1 MIRFCNLYLPSQ
13 LFLFIA
19 IDGFFLTFVL
29 LAALN
34 AGPAHLFM
42 LPTWRTLAM
51 AASGGAVSIWC
62 LYFFDLYDLDL
73 TKGTPEILLQCLRAL
88 GCGILLVAPVWWLLM
103 PAGTVYRTLEPS
115 LVMFIIV
122 LCTYRFVADWVGR
135 RALGG
140 ERVLLVGTG
149 PSIPLLAEAMK
160 QRGCLPLKMSGVVV
174 EDVDTHVDTL
184 AFATCGHLGE
194 FEAVTQSFCPD
205 RIAIGLQAN
214 ASPLAP
220 KRLYELRRNG
230 VRVEDATALY
240 ESLTG
245 RVPVELVAV
254 ERMAYGRGFGQSQF
268 SLLAYRVF
276 GFILALAALVVL
288 FPVFL
293 AIAIA
298 IKLNS
303 KGPIFYK
310 QERVGTFGR
319 TFNTL
324 KFRSMRTDA
333 ESLSGPV
340 WATDNDPRVTAVGR
354 FLRKVRLDELPQ
366 LWNVVRGEMHFVG
379 PRPERPH
386 FVEMLREHIAYYD
399 LRHSVPPGI
408 TGWAQ
413 VCASYGS
420 SIEESRVKLE
430 YDLFYLKNRSPLFD
444 LMILFKTVKIAVFG
458 RGAR

>member
-1 MIRFCNLYLPSQ
+1 MIRFCNLYIPSQ
-13 LFLFIA
+13 LILFVA
-19 IDGFFLTFVL
+19 IDGIFLTFVL

-34 AGPAHLFM
+34 AGPVHLFM
-42 LPTWRTLAM
+42 LPTWRTFVM
-51 AASGGAVSIWC
+51 AATGGAVSIWC
-62 LYFFDLYDLDL
+62 LYFFDLSDLDL
-73 TKGTPEILLQCLRAL
+73 ARGTPELLLRGLRAL
-88 GCGILLVAPVWWLLM
+88 GCGILLVAPAWWLLT
-103 PAGTVYRTLEPS
+103 PQENVYRTLEPS
-115 LVMFIIV
+115 LVLFIVV

-174 EDVDTHVDTL
+174 EDVNTHAGML

-194 FEAVTQSFCPD
+194 FEAVTRSFRPD
-205 RIAIGLQAN
+205 RIAIGLHPTAV
-214 ASPLAP
+214 PLSS
-220 KRLYELRRNG
+220 KKLYELRRSG
-230 VRVEDATALY
+230 IRVEDATELY
-240 ESLTG
+240 EALTG

-254 ERMAYGRGFGQSQF
+254 ERMAYGRGFGQSKL
-268 SLLAYRVF
+268 SLVVYRAI
-276 GFILALAALVVL
+276 GSLAAMLGMIVL
-288 FPVFL
+288 TPLFL
-293 AIAIA
+293 LIGIA

-303 KGPIFYK
+303 RGPILYK
-310 QERVGTFGR
+310 QERVGAFGK

-324 KFRSMRTDA
+324 KFRSMRIDA
-333 ESLSGPV
+333 EKLSGPV

-354 FLRKVRLDELPQ
+354 FLRKVRMDELPQ

-386 FVEMLREHIAYYD
+386 FVEMLSEHIAYYD
-399 LRHSVPPGI
+399 LRHSIPPGI

-420 SIEESRVKLE
+420 NIEESRVKLE

-444 LMILFKTVKIAVFG
+444 LLILFKTVKIAVFG

>member
-1 MIRFCNLYLPSQ
+1 MIRFCNLYIPSQ
-13 LFLFIA
+13 LFLFVA
-19 IDGFFLTFVL
+19 IDGIFLTFVL

-34 AGPAHLFM
+34 AGPMHLFM
-42 LPTWRTLAM
+42 LPTWRTFVM
-51 AASGGAVSIWC
+51 AATGGAVSIWC
-62 LYFFDLYDLDL
+62 LYFFDLYDLDMAR
-73 TKGTPEILLQCLRAL
+73 GTPELLLHALRAL
-88 GCGILLVAPVWWLLM
+88 GCGILLIAPAWWLLM
-103 PAGTVYRTLEPS
+103 PNGIVYRTLEPS
-115 LVMFIIV
+115 LVVFIV
-122 LCTYRFVADWVGR
+122 VMCAYRFVADWVGR

-149 PSIPLLAEAMK
+149 PSIRLLAEAMK
-160 QRGCLPLKMSGVVV
+160 QRGCLPLKMSGLVV
-174 EDVDTHVDTL
+174 EDANTHAGEL

-194 FEAVTQSFCPD
+194 FESVTRSFRPH
-205 RIAIGLQAN
+205 RIAIGLQPDSA
-214 ASPLAP
+214 ALSP
-220 KRLYELRRNG
+220 KKLYEIRRSG
-230 VRVEDATALY
+230 VRVEDATELY
-240 ESLTG
+240 ASLTG

-254 ERMAYGRGFGQSQF
+254 DRMAYGRGFGQTSLSRLVYRVVEF
-268 SLLAYRVF
+268 LLALI
-276 GFILALAALVVL
+276 GMLVL
-288 FPVFL
+288 SPVFL
-293 AIAIA
+293 LIALA
-298 IKLNS
+298 VKLNS
-303 KGPIFYK
+303 KGPVLYK
-310 QERVGTFGR
+310 QERVGAFGQ

-386 FVEMLREHIAYYD
+386 FVEMLSEHIAYYD
-399 LRHSVPPGI
+399 LRHSIPPGI

-444 LMILFKTVKIAVFG
+444 LMILFKTVKIAIFG